1 MMQVSNGQR
10 LSLRAQPKQ
19 SISASTK
26 KEWIASEL
34 TLLVMTWRIIR
45 TRQLFVSRA
54 RCGVQRRFAEPGPM
68 RAARGM
74 GPGSAAHHF
83 APLMLRCARD
93 TCIRPPAARIAPELC
108 INLGPSKNR
117 GRREDRVSDA
127 PAASHAKVKSIRVN
141 HHRFAGAIRPSL
153 RNGFNG
159 FLRALPGD
167 RACLPPSPAED
178 FFRQLDAS
186 VGASGPHDFAVRER
200 HALVMSAA
208 RVHRVPSRV
217 RDDRERPSEGRD
229 RDSIKL
235 ISSASEEEYFSD
247 RGWTR
252 FF

>member
-1 MMQVSNGQR
+1 MQISNGQR
-10 LSLRAQPKQ
+10 LSLRAQAKQ

-159 FLRALPGD
+159 LLRALLGD
-167 RACLPPSPAED
+167 RAFLPPSPAED

-186 VGASGPHDFAVRER
+186 VGASGPHDFAVRE
-200 HALVMSAA
+200 SC
-208 RVHRVPSRV
+208 V
-217 RDDRERPSEGRD
+217 RLAQLTRPPHPTATFVTIATRPS
-229 RDSIKL
+229 
-235 ISSASEEEYFSD
+235 SAVRRAD
-247 RGWTR
+247 LKQ
-252 FF
+252 

>member
-83 APLMLRCARD
+83 ASLMQRCARD
-93 TCIRPPAARIAPELC
+93 TRYVASHSRGTFAPELC
-108 INLGPSKNR
+108 MNF
-117 GRREDRVSDA
+117 A
-127 PAASHAKVKSIRVN
+127 PRKTEG
-141 HHRFAGAIRPSL
+141 AGKTGCPMHPQPRM
-153 RNGFNG
+153 
-159 FLRALPGD
+159 
-167 RACLPPSPAED
+167 
-178 FFRQLDAS
+178 Q
-186 VGASGPHDFAVRER
+186 
-200 HALVMSAA
+200 
-208 RVHRVPSRV
+208 
-217 RDDRERPSEGRD
+217 
-229 RDSIKL
+229 K
-235 ISSASEEEYFSD
+235 
-247 RGWTR
+247 
-252 FF
+252 